1 VARRHMRAAMEAGRE
16 ADRTEGAPEETA
28 GAGAARE
35 EWRRRRG
42 QGGKADKRVTA
53 KGVTQDGTA
62 RGAGGEAARTRAGGL
77 HQVGAYAQIERKR
90 DTPVEWE
97 AGDVKRSR
105 AAAVEQGRRAGRKAV

>member
-1 VARRHMRAAMEAGRE
+1 MARRHMRAAMEAGRE

-62 RGAGGEAARTRAGGL
+62 RGAGGRRRGHARAVCIL
-77 HQVGAYAQIERKR
+77 ERHY
-90 DTPVEWE
+90 E
-97 AGDVKRSR
+97 
-105 AAAVEQGRRAGRKAV
+105 